1 MMSQGDSESKKSM
14 VDVACSIIAL
24 LSADSLQ
31 EQRNE
36 GDVLLQ
42 TMFLTKSKPQSFKV
56 IYEARGASGKYT
68 GSSCSEKLTCMR
80 SHCSHMF
87 FVMLFADNPLTILK
101 LPKEYGCSSLA
112 LSTVYHWVCSAPVKN
127 RLNKPTETMGGKK
140 KKSFQNKTKL
150 KYFSRSS

>member
-1 MMSQGDSESKKSM
+1 MMSQGDSESKKST
-14 VDVACSIIAL
+14 VDVACSILAL

-36 GDVLLQ
+36 GDALLQ
-42 TMFLTKSKPQSFKV
+42 TTFLTKSKPQSFKV
-56 IYEARGASGKYT
+56 IYEARGASGEYT

-80 SHCSHMF
+80 SHCSHTF

-112 LSTVYHWVCSAPVKN
+112 LSTVYHWFCSAALKN
-127 RLNKPTETMGGKK
+127 RLNKNDRNHGRKAKEELLEQNQTEV
-140 KKSFQNKTKL
+140 Q
-150 KYFSRSS
+150 